1 VNRLRL
7 TLQILLPVVVLAGG
21 GALAFRIANR
31 PAEPKVAPPQ
41 VRGPLVRTAVARA
54 SDVRLD
60 VPTQGT
66 VEPFRTIVVAAEVG
80 GRIAATHPALRPG
93 GFFAEGDVLVEID
106 ATDFD
111 LAIVQQESAVAR
123 AELRLL
129 QERAEADAALR
140 AWQDLEGDRPADP
153 LVTRQPQ
160 ILDAEKSLA
169 AARAALEQAR
179 VDRRRTKVTAP
190 VAGRVRSA
198 SAELGQVVQ
207 PGQSLAE
214 IFDLAAVE
222 VRLPIP
228 ASEVAFVE
236 LPLGMPS
243 DATAGTPVEL
253 TMDFAGQSHTW
264 PGRIVRTESEVDR
277 RTRQLT
283 VVARVD
289 DPFVERDGRPPLLV
303 GMFVQ
308 ASIRG
313 RTWKDVV
320 VLPRV
325 ALHDGNQVWIV
336 DAEHRLRRRSV
347 EVLRLQRD
355 NVVLRSGVQPGEVVC
370 ISNLETVTD
379 DMPVRPLA
387 EGVDGAIAPESHT
400 APR

>member
-1 VNRLRL
+1 
-7 TLQILLPVVVLAGG
+7 
-21 GALAFRIANR
+21 
-31 PAEPKVAPPQ
+31 VA
-41 VRGPLVRTAVARA
+41 
-54 SDVRLD
+54 
-60 VPTQGT
+60 
-66 VEPFRTIVVAAEVG
+66 
-80 GRIAATHPALRPG
+80 
-93 GFFAEGDVLVEID
+93 FAELPP
-106 ATDFD
+106 
-111 LAIVQQESAVAR
+111 AI
-123 AELRLL
+123 
-129 QERAEADAALR
+129 
-140 AWQDLEGDRPADP
+140 PP
-153 LVTRQPQ
+153 H
-160 ILDAEKSLA
+160 
-169 AARAALEQAR
+169 
-179 VDRRRTKVTAP
+179 
-190 VAGRVRSA
+190 
-198 SAELGQVVQ
+198 
-207 PGQSLAE
+207 
-214 IFDLAAVE
+214 
-222 VRLPIP
+222 
-228 ASEVAFVE
+228 
-236 LPLGMPS
+236 
-243 DATAGTPVEL
+243 ATAGTPVEL